1 MNATRATFVSAI
13 PYEQQRIYAAAIY
26 CSDGRLGDH
35 IDEFL
40 HTVLGLPRYD
50 RVACPGGPVGLAGR
64 LAAFWETRGVE
75 AQLRFLA
82 QVHDIR
88 KVVLIGHADCAY
100 YTRRLLLAP
109 DRVEAEQRHD
119 LHAAL
124 WTVREMVPGIEV
136 TAYWASIQ
144 GTQVAFE
151 AL

>member
-1 MNATRATFVSAI
+1 MNAERAAFVSSI
-13 PYEQQRIYAAAIY
+13 PYEEQRIYAAAIY

-40 HTVLGLPRYD
+40 HTALGLPRYD
-50 RVACPGGPVGLAGR
+50 RMACPGGPVGLAGR

-75 AQLRFLA
+75 AQLKFLV

-100 YTRRLLLAP
+100 YTRRLLLSP

-119 LHAAL
+119 LQAAL
-124 WTVREMVPGIEV
+124 WTVRQMVPRIE
-136 TAYWASIQ
+136 AAGYWAR
-144 GTQVAFE
+144 VAGREVVFE
-151 AL
+151 TV